1 MLPIYSFVYLTKFI
15 GKINTN
21 KLNIDKLKSWFKK
34 EQIFYNRDLFDFYK
48 TLEPQIKET
57 TVNWRIYSLSQMGI
71 LNRIGRGK
79 FILGEGRNFIPEIPN
94 KIKIINNKLRRN
106 FPFLSMCIWSTSVFN
121 EFMLHQPGRFY
132 LLVEV
137 EKDAMES
144 VFYFMKESKYSVFLE
159 PTRELFNRYIPDEK
173 ETWIVKSLVSEAPT
187 QNVSGINTTTIEKML
202 VDIFCD
208 SITFDA
214 QHGSEMEIIFKES
227 FEKYTVNENK
237 MLRYADRRR
246 KKKEL
251 NEYLNKVSKFRQQT

>member
-1 MLPIYSFVYLTKFI
+1 M
-15 GKINTN
+15 GKINKN
-21 KLNIDKLKSWFKK
+21 KLNIDKLKSWFKN
-34 EQIFYNRDLFDFYK
+34 EQILYNKDVFDFYK
-48 TLEPQIKET
+48 TLESQIKET
-57 TVNWRIYSLSQMGI
+57 TVNWRIYSLIQMGI

-79 FILGEGRNFIPEIPN
+79 FILGEGRNFIPEIPD
-94 KIKIINNKLRRN
+94 KIKVINNKLRRN
-106 FPFLSMCIWSTSVFN
+106 FPFLNICLWSTSVFN

-159 PTRELFNRYIPDEK
+159 PTRELFNRYIPNEK

-208 SITFDA
+208 PLTFDA
-214 QHGSEMEIIFKES
+214 QQGSEMKIIFKES

-246 KKKEL
+246 KKKKL
-251 NEYLNKVSKFRQQT
+251 NEYLDKVSKFRQQK

>member
-1 MLPIYSFVYLTKFI
+1 MFKNEQTF
-15 GKINTN
+15 TN
-21 KLNIDKLKSWFKK
+21 K
-34 EQIFYNRDLFDFYK
+34 DLFDFYK
-48 TLEPQIKET
+48 TLEPEIKET
-57 TVNWRIYSLSQMGI
+57 SVNWRIYSLIQMGI

-79 FILGEGRNFIPEIPN
+79 FILGESRSFIPEIPN
-94 KIKIINNKLRRN
+94 KIKTLNNKLQRN
-106 FPFLSMCIWSTSVFN
+106 FPFLNVCLWSTLVFN
-121 EFMLHQPGRFY
+121 ELMLHQPGRFY
-132 LLVEV
+132 LIVEV

-144 VFYFMKESKYSVFLE
+144 VFYFMKERKYSVFLQ

-187 QNVSGINTTTIEKML
+187 QYVAGINTTTIEKML

-214 QHGSEMEIIFKES
+214 QQGSEMEIIFNGA
-227 FEKYTVNENK
+227 FEKYSVNKNK

-251 NEYLNKVSKFRQQT
+251 NEYLDKAPKLRQQT

>member
-1 MLPIYSFVYLTKFI
+1 M

-21 KLNIDKLKSWFKK
+21 KLNIDKLKSWFKN
-34 EQIFYNRDLFDFYK
+34 EQILYNKDVFDFYK
-48 TLEPQIKET
+48 TLESQIKET
-57 TVNWRIYSLSQMGI
+57 TVNWRIYSLIQMGI

-79 FILGEGRNFIPEIPN
+79 FILGEGRNFIPEIPD
-94 KIKIINNKLRRN
+94 KIKVINNKLRRN
-106 FPFLSMCIWSTSVFN
+106 FPFLNMCLWSTSVFN
-121 EFMLHQPGRFY
+121 EFMLHQPGRFS

-208 SITFDA
+208 PLTFDA
-214 QHGSEMEIIFKES
+214 QQGSEMKIIFKES

-246 KKKEL
+246 KKKKL
-251 NEYLNKVSKFRQQT
+251 NEYLNKVSKFRQQK

>member
-34 EQIFYNRDLFDFYK
+34 EQIFNNGDLFDFYK

-57 TVNWRIYSLSQMGI
+57 TVNWRIYSLNQMGI

-79 FILGEGRNFIPEIPN
+79 YILGEARKFIPEVPD
-94 KIKIINNKLRRN
+94 KIKTINNKLRRN
-106 FPFLSMCIWSTSVFN
+106 FPFLSMFLWSTSVFN

-144 VFYFMKESKYSVFLE
+144 VFYFMKENKYSVFLE
-159 PTRELFNRYIPDEK
+159 PIRELINRYIPDEK
-173 ETWIVKSLVSEAPT
+173 ETWIIKSLVSEAPT

-202 VDIFCD
+202 VDVFCD
-208 SITFDA
+208 SIIFDA
-214 QHGSEMEIIFKES
+214 QQGSEMEMIFKES
-227 FEKYTVNENK
+227 FEKYTVNDNK

-251 NEYLNKVSKFRQQT
+251 NKYLNIISTFRQQT